1 MMQSDQVRTTRIS
14 VLNLLILYVMTVS
27 SFGQEP
33 SKAIQLF
40 AKANAG
46 WVDIV
51 APTVAEVDHHAI
63 VFFAEAKK
71 TMDGFEYE
79 PFSQIPFVLIILRD
93 KASGLE
99 CDGKVEAYQLA
110 VMKFCGE
117 LRIGN
122 ERIEFKHWIG
132 QLESDNKIVLDESM
146 TISLL
151 RGKELFNENFSF
163 DAGRLLV
170 ADLRENK
177 KLTVHQNKLELPTRR
192 LLDGV
197 TDAETRQEME
207 DWVKNILR
215 TVHGTVEPT
224 AEKTSGQSDAP

>member
-1 MMQSDQVRTTRIS
+1 MMQTAEAKAKRVS
-14 VLNLLILYVMTVS
+14 VLTLLVLYWLTVS

-33 SKAIQLF
+33 SKAIQFF

-79 PFSQIPFVLIILRD
+79 PFSEIPFVLIVLRD

-99 CDGKVEAYQLA
+99 GDGKIEAYQLA
-110 VMKFCGE
+110 VMKFGGE

-132 QLESDNKIVLDESM
+132 QLESDKKIVLDESM
-146 TISLL
+146 TISLQ
-151 RGKELFNENFSF
+151 RGQELFNENFSF

-177 KLTVHQNKLELPTRR
+177 ELTVRQNKIELPTRR
-192 LLDGV
+192 LLDGA
-197 TDAETRQEME
+197 TNAETRQELE
-207 DWVKNILR
+207 DWIKNTLR
-215 TVHGTVEPT
+215 TVHGMVEPP
-224 AEKTSGQSDAP
+224 AEKTAGQGDTP

>member
-1 MMQSDQVRTTRIS
+1 MMQSVQAKTTRVS
-14 VLNLLILYVMTVS
+14 VLNLLILYLMTVS

-79 PFSQIPFVLIILRD
+79 PFSNIPFVLIILRD

-99 CDGKVEAYQLA
+99 CDGRVEAYQLA
-110 VMKFCGE
+110 VMKFGGE

-132 QLESDNKIVLDESM
+132 QLESDKKIVLDESM
-146 TISLL
+146 TISLQ
-151 RGKELFNENFSF
+151 RGQELFNENFSF

-177 KLTVHQNKLELPTRR
+177 ELTVHQNKLELPTRR

-197 TDAETRQEME
+197 TNAETRQEME
-207 DWVKNILR
+207 DWIKNTLR
-215 TVHGTVEPT
+215 TVQGTVEPP
-224 AEKTSGQSDAP
+224 AEKTSGQCDTP